1 MGSGSQPLF
10 LSLILT
16 NLVGLTIAQPDL
28 LFNSCT
34 ETSNY
39 TSNSTYQ
46 TNLNTLLSSLSSNTD
61 KYGFY
66 SSSVGEN
73 SDRVNAIVL
82 CRGDVQLETCR
93 SCINN
98 ATSKL
103 MQVCPNQKEAIGWYE
118 LCMLRYSNYYINGTV
133 TDNPPFFQPNQ
144 NYVKNTSLEQ
154 FNNDLRTLLDSLR
167 SQASSGDLRRKFA
180 AGNTTAPEFKTIYG
194 LEQCTP
200 DLSEQQCGDCLTKA
214 IEAIPSFCAGKQ
226 GGRFATPSCN
236 FRFETYSFFNEIPAD
251 SPPPLSP
258 PAGPAQPHV
267 RPEAKNQRKGDNT
280 TRTIVIIVVSIISFM
295 IVLTV
300 CIYIFLRKR
309 KQRKPKKN
317 VELCKDMDEI
327 STVESLQYDFDT
339 ISVATNNF
347 SDANKLGQGGFGVV
361 YWGRL
366 PNRQEIAVK
375 RLSSDS
381 GQGELE
387 FKNEVMLVAK
397 LQHRNLVRLLGF
409 CLEGIERILIYEF
422 VTNSSLDNFIFNP
435 INRAQLDW
443 DMRYKIIRG
452 ISRGLLYLH
461 EDSRLRIIHRDLKA
475 SNVLL
480 DAQMNPKISDFGM
493 ARLFVLDETQGN
505 TSRIV
510 GTYGYMA
517 PEYAMHGQ
525 FSVKSDV
532 FSFGVLVLEIVSG
545 QKNNCFQNGDNV
557 EDLLSYAWKTWREET
572 ISNLID
578 PALRDG
584 SGSIREIMRCIHIGL
599 LCVQENVVVRPTM
612 ASVVVMLNSF
622 SLTLSLPLEPT
633 SFPLS
638 TINSEIPLLQENN
651 YVVSEFSQSKS
662 KSTHMSVNEASI
674 TELYPR

>member
-1 MGSGSQPLF
+1 MGSGTQLLF

-46 TNLNTLLSSLSSNTD
+46 TNLNTLLSSLSFNTD

-103 MQVCPNQKEAIGWYE
+103 IQVCPNQKEAIGC
-118 LCMLRYSNYYINGTV
+118 L
-133 TDNPPFFQPNQ
+133 D
-144 NYVKNTSLEQ
+144 Q

-167 SQASSGDLRRKFA
+167 SQASSGDHRRKFA

-200 DLSEQQCGDCLTKA
+200 DLSEQQCGDCRTKA

-236 FRFETYSFFNEIPAD
+236 YRFETYNFFNEIPAD
-251 SPPPLSP
+251 SPPPLGA
-258 PAGPAQPHV
+258 PAEPAQPHV
-267 RPEAKNQRKGDNT
+267 RPQGKNQT
-280 TRTIVIIVVSIISFM
+280 
-295 IVLTV
+295 
-300 CIYIFLRKR
+300 
-309 KQRKPKKN
+309 
-317 VELCKDMDEI
+317 
-327 STVESLQYDFDT
+327 
-339 ISVATNNF
+339 
-347 SDANKLGQGGFGVV
+347 
-361 YWGRL
+361 
-366 PNRQEIAVK
+366 
-375 RLSSDS
+375 
-381 GQGELE
+381 
-387 FKNEVMLVAK
+387 
-397 LQHRNLVRLLGF
+397 
-409 CLEGIERILIYEF
+409 
-422 VTNSSLDNFIFNP
+422 
-435 INRAQLDW
+435 
-443 DMRYKIIRG
+443 
-452 ISRGLLYLH
+452 SRGY
-461 EDSRLRIIHRDLKA
+461 DVAYGGVDVKNA
-475 SNVLL
+475 SMEVRPEFEYGYHANVV
-480 DAQMNPKISDFGM
+480 KGS
-493 ARLFVLDETQGN
+493 E
-505 TSRIV
+505 
-510 GTYGYMA
+510 GYMA

-545 QKNNCFQNGDNV
+545 QKNNCFQNEDNV
-557 EDLLSYAWKTWREET
+557 EDLLSYAWKTWREGT

-584 SGSIREIMRCIHIGL
+584 SGSLREIMRCIHIGL

-633 SFPLS
+633 PFALS

-651 YVVSEFSQSKS
+651 YVVSEFNQSKS

>member
-1 MGSGSQPLF
+1 MGSGSQLLF

-103 MQVCPNQKEAIGWYE
+103 IQVCPNQKEAIGWYE
-118 LCMLRYSNYYINGTV
+118 LCMLRYSNNYINGTV
-133 TDNPPFFQPNQ
+133 TDNPPFFQPNP
-144 NYVKNTSLEQ
+144 NYVTNTSLDQ

-167 SQASSGDLRRKFA
+167 SQASSGDHHRKFA

-236 FRFETYSFFNEIPAD
+236 FRKD
-251 SPPPLSP
+251 
-258 PAGPAQPHV
+258 
-267 RPEAKNQRKGDNT
+267 DNT
-280 TRTIVIIVVSIISFM
+280 TRTVITIVVSVISFV
-295 IVLTV
+295 IVLIV
-300 CIYIFLRKR
+300 CICIFLRKR

-317 VELCKDMDEI
+317 VEICKDMDEI
-327 STVESLQYDFDT
+327 STLESLQYDFET

-347 SDANKLGQGGFGVV
+347 SNANKLGQGGFGVV

-366 PNRQEIAVK
+366 SNRQEIAVK

-409 CLEGIERILIYEF
+409 YLEGIERILIYEF

-435 INRAQLDW
+435 INRIQLDW

-480 DAQMNPKISDFGM
+480 DA
-493 ARLFVLDETQGN
+493 
-505 TSRIV
+505 
-510 GTYGYMA
+510 
-517 PEYAMHGQ
+517 
-525 FSVKSDV
+525 
-532 FSFGVLVLEIVSG
+532 
-545 QKNNCFQNGDNV
+545 
-557 EDLLSYAWKTWREET
+557 
-572 ISNLID
+572 
-578 PALRDG
+578 
-584 SGSIREIMRCIHIGL
+584 
-599 LCVQENVVVRPTM
+599 
-612 ASVVVMLNSF
+612 
-622 SLTLSLPLEPT
+622 
-633 SFPLS
+633 
-638 TINSEIPLLQENN
+638 
-651 YVVSEFSQSKS
+651 
-662 KSTHMSVNEASI
+662 
-674 TELYPR
+674 

>member
-28 LFNSCT
+28 LFNYCT

-103 MQVCPNQKEAIGWYE
+103 IQVCPNQKEAIGWYE
-118 LCMLRYSNYYINGTV
+118 LCMLRYSNNYINGTV

-154 FNNDLRTLLDSLR
+154 FNNDLRTLLDRLR

-236 FRFETYSFFNEIPAD
+236 FRFETYSFFNEIPTD
-251 SPPPLSP
+251 SP

-267 RPEAKNQRKGDNT
+267 RPEAKNQ
-280 TRTIVIIVVSIISFM
+280 
-295 IVLTV
+295 
-300 CIYIFLRKR
+300 RKR

-443 DMRYKIIRG
+443 DTRYKIIRG

-557 EDLLSYAWKTWREET
+557 EDLLSYAWKTWREGT

-584 SGSIREIMRCIHIGL
+584 S
-599 LCVQENVVVRPTM
+599 
-612 ASVVVMLNSF
+612 
-622 SLTLSLPLEPT
+622 EPT

-651 YVVSEFSQSKS
+651 YVLQLLSYILDKF
-662 KSTHMSVNEASI
+662 
-674 TELYPR
+674 

>member
-1 MGSGSQPLF
+1 MGSGSQLVF

-16 NLVGLTIAQPDL
+16 YLVGLTIAQPV
-28 LFNSCT
+28 LFNYCT

-46 TNLNTLLSSLSSNTD
+46 TNLNALLSSLSSNTD

-103 MQVCPNQKEAIGWYE
+103 VQLCPNQKEAIGWSE
-118 LCMLRYSNYYINGTV
+118 LCMLRYSNNYINGTV
-133 TDNPPFFQPNQ
+133 ADLPLLFLPNP
-144 NYVKNTSLEQ
+144 NYVTNTSLDQ
-154 FNNDLRTLLDSLR
+154 FNNDLRTLLDRLR
-167 SQASSGDLRRKFA
+167 SQASSGDHRRKFA
-180 AGNTTAPEFKTIYG
+180 AGNTAAPEFKTLYG

-200 DLSEQQCGDCLTKA
+200 DLSQQQCRDCLTKA
-214 IEAIPSFCAGKQ
+214 IEAIPTFFAGKQ
-226 GGRFATPSCN
+226 GGRLSTPSCN

-258 PAGPAQPHV
+258 PAETAQPHV
-267 RPEAKNQRKGDNT
+267 RPQAKNQRKDDNT
-280 TRTIVIIVVSIISFM
+280 TQTVIIIVVSVISFV
-295 IVLTV
+295 IVLIV
-300 CIYIFLRKR
+300 CICIFLRKR

-317 VELCKDMDEI
+317 VEICKDMDEI
-327 STVESLQYDFDT
+327 STEESLQYDFHT

-361 YWGRL
+361 YRGRL
-366 PNRQEIAVK
+366 PNGREIAVK

-381 GQGELE
+381 RQGELE

-422 VTNSSLDNFIFNP
+422 VANLSLNNFIFDP
-435 INRAQLDW
+435 INRAQLNW
-443 DMRYKIIRG
+443 DMRHNIIRG

-493 ARLFVLDETQGN
+493 ARLFILDETHGN

-525 FSVKSDV
+525 FSIKSDV

-545 QKNNCFQNGDNV
+545 QKNNCFQNWDNV
-557 EDLLSYAWKTWREET
+557 EDLLSYAWKTWREGT

-584 SGSIREIMRCIHIGL
+584 LGSISEIMRCIHIGL

-612 ASVVVMLNSF
+612 ASVVVMLNSL

-638 TINSEIPLLQENN
+638 TINSEMPLLQENN
-651 YVVSEFSQSKS
+651 YV
-662 KSTHMSVNEASI
+662 
-674 TELYPR
+674 